1 MTLSSVLVFIKIKI
15 TIVRP
20 LQYIPVKDNNDA
32 STVTRTCTCWIL
44 PPKNCNR
51 SVSSINKF

>member
-20 LQYIPVKDNNDA
+20 LKYIPVKDNNDA
-32 STVTRTCTCWIL
+32 STVNTHLYLLDSTSKKLQQIGIFY
-44 PPKNCNR
+44 K
-51 SVSSINKF
+51 